1 MSRSSLPSV
10 IKRVG
15 RGALCATAV
24 WWLTGCA
31 LAPSQPAAAPAPVI
45 PVCPPPPE
53 PPPPPPP
60 PPPPSAP
67 PVSVIKLISRPA
79 EQALLGGI
87 RAYEDG
93 QYAQAEKRLTTAL
106 KTGLAAPEDRAAAHK
121 TLAFLYC
128 SSKRPKACE
137 EAFRAAR
144 AADPDF
150 ALTKAEAGHPTWGPV
165 YRRTFATP

>member
-1 MSRSSLPSV
+1 MSRTSLPSAS
-10 IKRVG
+10 KRMAQV
-15 RGALCATAV
+15 ALCAAAV

-31 LAPSQPAAAPAPVI
+31 LTPTQPAPAPAPV
-45 PVCPPPPE
+45 VTACPPPPE
-53 PPPPPPP
+53 LPPPPPPP
-60 PPPPSAP
+60 PAP
-67 PVSVIKLISRPA
+67 PVSVIELISKPA

-106 KTGLAAPEDRAAAHK
+106 KIGLAAPEDRAAAHK

-137 EAFRAAR
+137 ESFRAAR

>member
-1 MSRSSLPSV
+1 MSRASLPSASTRMLP
-10 IKRVG
+10 RV
-15 RGALCATAV
+15 ALCAAAV

-31 LAPSQPAAAPAPVI
+31 LVPSQPAPAPAPVI
-45 PVCPPPPE
+45 PACPPPPE

-60 PPPPSAP
+60 PPPAP
-67 PVSVIKLISRPA
+67 PVSVIELISKPA

-106 KTGLAAPEDRAAAHK
+106 KIGLAAPEDRAAAHK

-137 EAFRAAR
+137 ESFRAAR

-150 ALTKAEAGHPTWGPV
+150 TLTKAEAGHPAWGPV